1 MAHSNFGDSD
11 VAELVCKAKGDF
23 QDAWGDV
30 GNVCYKWT
38 HASWSKVGSLT
49 RLSSTVKNLTGAVW
63 TALEESAPSASSAS
77 SAGPSRKRI
86 TTKVDA
92 KTAQAVF
99 GAITTEPHDRMPYAA
114 DESAPAPPDQ
124 LRSIVDELIG
134 TSWGDPRAPSDP
146 LSTVD
151 DWINRLDEKVASS
164 SLSSWE
170 QHDDK
175 GRLTP
180 QRKLGIYSIGLATLE
195 CGFKFEIRFKD
206 NGKGK
211 LMYHGCPPG
220 VVLYIIELG
229 FHPTTTVTLSSSLL
243 KKFGVVPPL
252 VWFSGIYDCAAGYP
266 QSDWAGDIALGVPL
280 GNLCVQLWEPF
291 VLRNTRFSSPLPSI
305 TVQP

>member
-11 VAELVCKAKGDF
+11 DAELVCKAKGDF

-30 GNVCYKWT
+30 GNVCYQWT

-49 RLSSTVKNLTGAVW
+49 RWSSTVKNLTRAVW
-63 TALEESAPSASSAS
+63 TALEESAPSASSAPSAPSARSAPSVS
-77 SAGPSRKRI
+77 SAS
-86 TTKVDA
+86 
-92 KTAQAVF
+92 
-99 GAITTEPHDRMPYAA
+99 
-114 DESAPAPPDQ
+114 SAPAPPVQ
-124 LRSIVDELIG
+124 LGPIVDELMG
-134 TSWGDPRAPSDP
+134 TSWGDPRAPDP
-146 LSTVD
+146 PSTVD
-151 DWINRLDEKVASS
+151 SWINRLDEKVASS

-170 QHDDK
+170 QHDDE
-175 GRLTP
+175 GRLKPKRT
-180 QRKLGIYSIGLATLE
+180 LGIYSIGLATLE
-195 CGFKFEIRFKD
+195 CGFKLTIRFKD
-206 NGKGK
+206 NGKGR

-220 VVLYIIELG
+220 VVLWIIELG
-229 FHPTTTVTLSSSLL
+229 FHPTTTDTLSTSLL